1 MRNSV
6 HSLTVLANFSGCNLT
21 IKSLCCDVTDPSI
34 LLFTILYMSKGGGG
48 GVLAVMLLTLITR
61 LISKTFLSGCNITLQ
76 GGKLQM
82 PKEMIATV

>member
-34 LLFTILYMSKGGGG
+34 YDSLHEQGGGG

>member
-6 HSLTVLANFSGCNLT
+6 STLTVLANSSGCNLT
-21 IKSLCCDVTDPSI
+21 IKSPCCDVTDPSI
-34 LLFTILYMSKGGGG
+34 YNSLHEKGRGI
-48 GVLAVMLLTLITR
+48 LAVILLTLIKR

-82 PKEMIATV
+82 PKEMIPTV

>member
-34 LLFTILYMSKGGGG
+34 YDSLHEQGGGG
-48 GVLAVMLLTLITR
+48 GVLAVILLTLITR

>member
-34 LLFTILYMSKGGGG
+34 YDSLHEQGGGG
-48 GVLAVMLLTLITR
+48 GIGCDATDFNHKAHLKNFPQWLQHHIAGRKTADAKGDDSYSLI
-61 LISKTFLSGCNITLQ
+61 
-76 GGKLQM
+76 
-82 PKEMIATV
+82 